1 MGPIRYAACLLLG
14 WHDLKGKTSLRSW
27 RLKKTNTLICIHT
40 YFALA
45 IPLTCRFG
53 VWSRSH
59 VSMTSRLTVKK
70 STLSSGAPQAP
81 AQITPT
87 PTSCLPGRRLT
98 IYNSH
103 SIPYT
108 AANHT
113 GQLLMKSWLVVFT
126 MSCVYVEPY
135 RCVCEGHKPWCF
147 LTRRNY
153 VSGKISPG
161 HRCACMYIFPSFYT
175 VNVHGA

>member
-1 MGPIRYAACLLLG
+1 
-14 WHDLKGKTSLRSW
+14 
-27 RLKKTNTLICIHT
+27 
-40 YFALA
+40 
-45 IPLTCRFG
+45 
-53 VWSRSH
+53 
-59 VSMTSRLTVKK
+59 MTSRLTVKK

-87 PTSCLPGRRLT
+87 PTSCLPGKRLT

-135 RCVCEGHKPWCF
+135 RCVCEGHKPRCF
-147 LTRRNY
+147 LMRRNY
-153 VSGKISPG
+153 VSGKISALLCYLNPCTRTQMCM
-161 HRCACMYIFPSFYT
+161 HVYISQFLYCECPRCVMTSLHIWHNNYSAFTLIFSKFR
-175 VNVHGA
+175 V